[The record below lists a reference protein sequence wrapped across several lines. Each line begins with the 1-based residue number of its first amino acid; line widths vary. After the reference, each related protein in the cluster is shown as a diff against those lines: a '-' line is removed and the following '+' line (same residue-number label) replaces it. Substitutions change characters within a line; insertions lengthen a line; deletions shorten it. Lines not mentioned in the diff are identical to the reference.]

1 MIKKD
6 DKIYVAGHTGLV
18 GSAILRLLKKKKYKK
33 IVTISS
39 KILDLTDQKKTFNF
53 LKREK
58 PKFIFIAAAKVG
70 GIYANNIYK
79 AEFIYQNLS
88 IQNNLIHGAYL
99 AGIKNLIFLGSSC
112 VYPRNCKQP
121 INEKYLL
128 TNVLEKTNE
137 PYAIAKI
144 AGIKLCE
151 FYNYQYKTNYKCIMP
166 CNTYGPKDNYHPEK
180 SHFLPALIKKIHN
193 IKIGKEKKLKLWGTG
208 NPRREF
214 IYVDDLAE
222 ACIHFMSRDI
232 GPNSWINIGTG
243 KDYKIKEIAK
253 IVMSIL
259 NVRAKIIFDQSKLD
273 GTIRKVLNINS
284 AKKKGWIPKHSLKQ
298 GIIKTYKDFL
308 KNKKNW

>member
-1 MIKKD
+1 MIKKK
-6 DKIYVAGHTGLV
+6 DKIYIAGHTGLV

-39 KILDLTDQKKTFNF
+39 KKLDLTDQKKTFNF

-99 AGIKNLIFLGSSC
+99 AGVKNLIFLGSSC

-137 PYAIAKI
+137 PYAVAKI

-166 CNTYGPKDNYHPEK
+166 CNTYGPNDNYHPEK
-180 SHFLPALIKKIHN
+180 SHFLPALIKKIHD
-193 IKIGKEKKLKLWGTG
+193 IKLGKEKKLKLWGTG
-208 NPRREF
+208 NSRREF

-222 ACIHFMSRDI
+222 ACIHFMNRDI
-232 GPNSWINIGTG
+232 GPNSWINIGSG
-243 KDYKIKEIAK
+243 VDYKIKEIAK
-253 IVMSIL
+253 IVMKIL

-273 GTIRKVLNINS
+273 GTIKKVLNTNS
-284 AKKKGWIPKHSLKQ
+284 AKKKGWTPKYSLKQ

>member
-6 DKIYVAGHTGLV
+6 DKIYIAGHTGLV

-33 IVTISS
+33 LVTISS
-39 KILDLTDQKKTFNF
+39 KILDLTDQKRTFNF

-79 AEFIYQNLS
+79 AEFIYQNLC

-99 AGIKNLIFLGSSC
+99 AGVKNLIFLGSSC

-128 TNVLEKTNE
+128 TNALEKTNE

-166 CNTYGPKDNYHPEK
+166 SNTYGPGDNYNLST
-180 SHFLPALIKKIHN
+180 SHFLPALIKKIYQ

-208 NPRREF
+208 NARREF
-214 IYVDDLAE
+214 IFVDDLAE
-222 ACIHFMSRDI
+222 ACLFFMKKNI
-232 GPNSWINIGTG
+232 NLSWINIGTG
-243 KDYKIKEIAK
+243 IDYKIKDIAK
-253 IVMSIL
+253 IVMKIL
-259 NVRAKIIFDQSKLD
+259 DVKAEIIFDKSKLD
-273 GTIRKVLNINS
+273 GTPRKVLDIKNALKYGWGPKFTLNS
-284 AKKKGWIPKHSLKQ
+284 
-298 GIIKTYKDFL
+298 GILKTYEDFI
-308 KNKKNW
+308 KKH

>member
-6 DKIYVAGHTGLV
+6 DKIYIAGHTGLV

-33 IVTISS
+33 LVTISS
-39 KILDLTDQKKTFNF
+39 KILDLTDQKRTFNF

-99 AGIKNLIFLGSSC
+99 AGVKNLIFLGSSC

-128 TNVLEKTNE
+128 TNALEKTNE

-166 CNTYGPKDNYHPEK
+166 SNTFGPGDNYNLST
-180 SHFLPALIKKIHN
+180 SHFLPALIKKIHQ

-208 NPRREF
+208 NARREF
-214 IYVDDLAE
+214 IFVDDLAE
-222 ACIHFMSRDI
+222 ACLFFMKKNI
-232 GPNSWINIGTG
+232 NLSWINIGTG
-243 KDYKIKEIAK
+243 IDYKIKDIAK
-253 IVMSIL
+253 IVMKIL
-259 NVRAKIIFDQSKLD
+259 DVKAEIIFDKSKLD
-273 GTIRKVLNINS
+273 GTPRKVLDIKNALKYGWGPKFTLNS
-284 AKKKGWIPKHSLKQ
+284 
-298 GIIKTYKDFL
+298 GILKTYEDFI
-308 KNKKNW
+308 KKN

>member
-1 MIKKD
+1 MKKH

-18 GSAILRLLKKKKYKK
+18 GSAILRLLKKKDYRN
-33 IVTISS
+33 IIIASS
-39 KILDLTDQKKTFNF
+39 KKLNLTDQKKTFNF
-53 LKREK
+53 LKKNK

-70 GIYANNIYK
+70 GIKDNNTCK
-79 AEFIYQNLS
+79 ADFIYQNLS

-99 AGIKNLIFLGSSC
+99 AGIKNIIFLGSSC
-112 VYPRNCKQP
+112 VYPSSCKQP
-121 INEKYLL
+121 IKEEQLL
-128 TNVLEKTNE
+128 TGALEKTNE
-137 PYAIAKI
+137 PYALAKI
-144 AGIKLCE
+144 SGIKLCE
-151 FYNYQYKTNYKCIMP
+151 SYNFQYKTNYKSIMP
-166 CNTYGPKDNYHPEK
+166 CNTYGPNDNYHSEK

-193 IKIGKEKKLKLWGTG
+193 IKIGKERKLKLWGTG

-273 GTIRKVLNINS
+273 GTIRKVLNTKS
-284 AKKKGWIPKHSLKQ
+284 AKKKGWFPKHSLKQ

>member
-6 DKIYVAGHTGLV
+6 DKIYIAGHTGLV
-18 GSAILRLLKKKKYKK
+18 GSAILRLLKKKNYKK

-99 AGIKNLIFLGSSC
+99 AGVKNLIFLGSSC

-128 TNVLEKTNE
+128 TNALEKTNE

-166 CNTYGPKDNYHPEK
+166 SNTYGPGDNYNLST
-180 SHFLPALIKKIHN
+180 SHFLPALIKKIHQ
-193 IKIGKEKKLKLWGTG
+193 IKIGKDKKLKLWGTG
-208 NPRREF
+208 NARREF
-214 IYVDDLAE
+214 IFVDDLAE
-222 ACIHFMSRDI
+222 ACLFFMKKKINS
-232 GPNSWINIGTG
+232 SWINVGTG
-243 KDYKIKEIAK
+243 IDYKIKDIAK
-253 IVMSIL
+253 IVMKIL
-259 NVRAKIIFDQSKLD
+259 DVKAEIIFDKSKLD
-273 GTIRKVLNINS
+273 GTPRKVLDIKS
-284 AKKKGWIPKHSLKQ
+284 ALKCGWRPKFSLRS
-298 GIIKTYKDFL
+298 GILKTYEDFI
-308 KNKKNW
+308 KKN

>member
-6 DKIYVAGHTGLV
+6 DKIYIAGHTGLV

-33 IVTISS
+33 LVTISS
-39 KILDLTDQKKTFNF
+39 KILDLTDQKRTFNF

-79 AEFIYQNLS
+79 AEFIYQNLC

-99 AGIKNLIFLGSSC
+99 AGVKNLIFLGSSC
-112 VYPRNCKQP
+112 VYPRSCKQP

-128 TNVLEKTNE
+128 TNALEKTNE

-166 CNTYGPKDNYHPEK
+166 SNTYGPGDNYNLST
-180 SHFLPALIKKIHN
+180 SHFLPALIKKIHQ

-208 NPRREF
+208 NARREF
-214 IYVDDLAE
+214 IFVDDLAE
-222 ACIHFMSRDI
+222 ACLFFMKKNI
-232 GPNSWINIGTG
+232 NLSWINIGTG
-243 KDYKIKEIAK
+243 IDYKIKDIAK
-253 IVMSIL
+253 IVMKIL
-259 NVRAKIIFDQSKLD
+259 DVKAEIIFDKSKLD
-273 GTIRKVLNINS
+273 GTPRKVLDIKNALKYGWRSKFTLNS
-284 AKKKGWIPKHSLKQ
+284 
-298 GIIKTYKDFL
+298 GILKTYEDFI
-308 KNKKNW
+308 KKN